1 MADPPV
7 HRFPGRDGL
16 ATASSSRICAA
27 TVNGVDKDV
36 GFVEETDDDIN
47 NQIDDTYR
55 TKYRR
60 YGARY
65 VNPMVTPE
73 ARAATI
79 KLLPR

>member
-1 MADPPV
+1 M
-7 HRFPGRDGL
+7 

-36 GFVEETDDDIN
+36 GFVEETDEHIN

-65 VNPMVTPE
+65 VNLMVTPE

>member
-1 MADPPV
+1 MATP
-7 HRFPGRDGL
+7 
-16 ATASSSRICAA
+16 SSSRICAA
-27 TVNGVDKDV
+27 TVSGVDKDV

-65 VNPMVTPE
+65 VNPMVSPE
-73 ARAATI
+73 ARRSNSYPAKKVWFRNAS
-79 KLLPR
+79 